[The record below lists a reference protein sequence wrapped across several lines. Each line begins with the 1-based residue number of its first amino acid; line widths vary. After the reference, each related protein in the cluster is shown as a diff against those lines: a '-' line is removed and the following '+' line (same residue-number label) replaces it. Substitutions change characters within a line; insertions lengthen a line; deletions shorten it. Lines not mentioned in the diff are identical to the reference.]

1 MISQHFQ
8 PILDLIRKRDSR
20 EKFTISLEAFLESR
34 KSPVTGDKLR
44 YGCLSWTYP
53 DWLGSFYPAG
63 SKSTEYLQMYSKV
76 FDLVEIDSSFY
87 RTPTVQTIRQW
98 KEKTPPNFL
107 FTAKL
112 SQKITHELRL
122 SGVEGPLERFEKT
135 LIELGEKLSCIIAQL
150 PPNSKFENEIGKLEK
165 FLGMIN
171 PGIRY
176 AIEFRNKSWLR
187 EETYQLLSKHNACFV
202 WNVQEKIGE
211 DLAPRL
217 TTDFIYLRFMGKY
230 GQFKK
235 FNKVQIDRSGI
246 LGVWSK
252 RLLEKL
258 DSVNLA
264 LALVS
269 NHFSGFAPETV
280 NDLKRLT
287 GRGPADWSI
296 LASPE

>member
-1 MISQHFQ
+1 
-8 PILDLIRKRDSR
+8 
-20 EKFTISLEAFLESR
+20 LESFLESR
-34 KSPVTGDKLR
+34 KPPVTGDRLR
-44 YGCLSWTYP
+44 FGCLSWTYP

-63 SKSTEYLQMYSKV
+63 SKSADYLQLYSKV

-87 RTPTVQTIRQW
+87 RIPTIRTVRQW

-122 SGVEGPLERFEKT
+122 SGIEEPLEHFEST
-135 LIELGEKLSCIIAQL
+135 VTELGEKLACIIAQL
-150 PPNSKFENEIGKLEK
+150 PPNSKFENEVEKLEK
-165 FLGMIN
+165 FLGIIN

-187 EETYQLLSKHNACFV
+187 EETYQLLSKHKVCFV

-211 DLAPRL
+211 DLAPHL

-235 FNKVQIDRSGI
+235 FNKVQIDRSEV

-258 DSVNLA
+258 DSVNRA

-280 NDLKRLT
+280 NDLRKQT
-287 GRGPADWSI
+287 GRDLANWSA
-296 LASPE
+296 LATQQ